1 MHPMQPLMT
10 LLAQAERERDVA
22 LSDAQRS
29 VQAHQA
35 AADQAEQLV
44 VYRREYEQRWSTRFQ
59 SEGRIELVHCY
70 RAFTDRL
77 TQAVEQQ
84 QRVVQH
90 AAAQMERT
98 RITLAEHEMRVA
110 SVRKLIERRA
120 KELRLS
126 ADRVEQKQADEFGAR
141 MAWNTPT
148 LSLGLGLPR
157 GAA

>member
-1 MHPMQPLMT
+1 MQPLMT
-10 LLAQAERERDVA
+10 LLAQAERERDTA
-22 LSDAQRS
+22 MSDAQRS
-29 VQAHQA
+29 AQSHQA
-35 AADQAEQLV
+35 AVEQAEQLL

-90 AAAQMERT
+90 ASAQLERM

-110 SVRKLIERRA
+110 SVRTLIERRA
-120 KELRLS
+120 TELRLS

-141 MAWNTPT
+141 MAWSTPT
-148 LSLGLGLPR
+148 LTLGLGLPR
-157 GAA
+157 NAV